1 MKTRMHITGKTL
13 LNGVQKKKKRPAP
26 AVGKKKKTMLT
37 FCLITV
43 QFSTQFGR
51 RGGYQKHRVDTASF
65 LTTEEAAVPP
75 APATECNLSLQGGFL
90 SSASPEK
97 KKKISESW
105 GSPSIFHDQWVFL
118 PQHLRLHFGALD
130 NSIRVE
136 RWCVC
141 QHLVNILTTHYTL
154 SEL

>member
-1 MKTRMHITGKTL
+1 MGQEGGGGEDTYAHNRKDAPERCP
-13 LNGVQKKKKRPAP
+13 KKKKRPAP
-26 AVGKKKKTMLT
+26 AVGKKKQTMLT

-90 SSASPEK
+90 SSASLEK
-97 KKKISESW
+97 KKKI
-105 GSPSIFHDQWVFL
+105 Q
-118 PQHLRLHFGALD
+118 
-130 NSIRVE
+130 
-136 RWCVC
+136 
-141 QHLVNILTTHYTL
+141 
-154 SEL
+154 